1 MSTVTMESQHVSLDL
16 IDVGENVRDLD
27 PQHVEALAASIAIR
41 GQLVPVILRP
51 NGERFDLVAG
61 AHRYAACRQL
71 AKDTI
76 EYTLREQEGSSADTA
91 AENVM
96 RKQLSP
102 LEEARAVKNMLDE
115 GYTLDGAAEVL
126 GWDRRLVTAR
136 VKILALPENAQQLLG
151 SGELPVSAVSVLEK
165 INEVSPALCQLAV
178 AGITEGAITGSQF
191 TNNPA
196 WATGQALR
204 HSDSKTFAAYFDT
217 VTQIDVEALRLG
229 KKANAALNQAE
240 AVHKQL
246 NPSTYYGP
254 PTIRFGEL
262 EVDQA
267 RAAGVL
273 IEFEHGTPI
282 ITDRAL
288 YRELVKQA
296 IERTLQELTA
306 RKASLGA
313 DRERRRG
320 SGEQERTPQQ
330 NLDAEHRAAH
340 REFTRQAH
348 GTNLDLGA
356 ALLQKLAAVDPDD
369 MDVARFFAYG
379 VLGSDRLDFRGDGR
393 HTVATIAA
401 NGIRLVIAEHRTTTT
416 PTLKSGGQ
424 GKTKVAYGEI
434 EDAAAWLW
442 KFVDGAKSA
451 SELYGRVLVVFAAQH
466 YASDLV
472 LARTKRR
479 RSVLPD
485 SHKDTARKAFER
497 LTKKVLPASHM
508 ALQRAL
514 EREAKAY
521 LKNER
526 ALAAAAPAESRSSK
540 AEQAVLPAGS
550 DGTEELT
557 ED

>member
-1 MSTVTMESQHVSLDL
+1 MSTVTVNSQHVPLDL
-16 IDVGENVRDLD
+16 IDVGENIRDLD
-27 PQHVEALAASIAIR
+27 LEHVEALAASIAIR

-61 AHRYAACRQL
+61 AHRYAACRKL

-76 EYTLREQEGSSADTA
+76 EYTVREQEGSSADTA

-102 LEEARAVKNMLDE
+102 LEEARAVQNMLDE

-126 GWDRRLVTAR
+126 GWDRRLVSAR

-151 SGELPVSAVSVLEK
+151 SGELPVSAVSILEK
-165 INEVSPALCQLAV
+165 LNAVSPSLCEIAV
-178 AGITEGAITGSQF
+178 APIAEGQSTGSSF
-191 TNNPA
+191 VSNPA
-196 WATGQALR
+196 WAIGNALR
-204 HSDSKTFAAYFDT
+204 NSDGKTFAAYFET
-217 VTQIDVEALRLG
+217 VHPIDIEKLRLG
-229 KKANAALNQAE
+229 KKATATFKKVDAL
-240 AVHKQL
+240 HKQL
-246 NPSTYYGP
+246 SRGTYYGP

-273 IEFEHGTPI
+273 IELEHATPI

-306 RKASLGA
+306 SKARESA
-313 DRERRRG
+313 DRERRQG
-320 SGEQERTPQQ
+320 NGEQERTPQEK
-330 NLDAEHRAAH
+330 LEAEHRAAY

-379 VLGSDRLDFRGDGR
+379 ILGCDQLDFRGGGS

-401 NGIRLVIAEHRTTTT
+401 NGIRLVIADQRTTTT
-416 PTLKSGGQ
+416 PTLKGGGR

-451 SELYGRVLVVFAAQH
+451 GELYGRALVVFAAQH
-466 YASDLV
+466 YASNLV
-472 LARTKRR
+472 LARSERR
-479 RSVLPD
+479 SSVLPS

-497 LTKKVLPASHM
+497 LTKKVLPASHI
-508 ALQRAL
+508 ALQCAL

-521 LKNER
+521 LKKER
-526 ALAAAAPAESRSSK
+526 ALAAAARAESRAAK
-540 AEQAVLPAGS
+540 ADQGALPAAS
-550 DGTEELT
+550 DSEELT

>member
-1 MSTVTMESQHVSLDL
+1 MSTVTVNSQHVSLDL
-16 IDVGENVRDLD
+16 IDVGENIRDLD
-27 PQHVEALAASIAIR
+27 LEHVEALAASIAIR

-61 AHRYAACRQL
+61 AHRYAACRKL

-76 EYTLREQEGSSADTA
+76 EYTVREQEGSSADTA

-102 LEEARAVKNMLDE
+102 LEEARAVQNMLHE

-126 GWDRRLVTAR
+126 GWDRRLVSAR

-151 SGELPVSAVSVLEK
+151 SGELPVSAVSILEK
-165 INEVSPALCQLAV
+165 LNAVSPSLCEIAV
-178 AGITEGAITGSQF
+178 TPVAEGQTTGSQF
-191 TNNPA
+191 VSNPG
-196 WATGQALR
+196 WAIGNALR
-204 HSDSKTFAAYFDT
+204 NSDGKTFAAYFET
-217 VTQIDVEALRLG
+217 VHPSDIEKLRLG
-229 KKANAALNQAE
+229 KKAAAALEKVDAL
-240 AVHKQL
+240 HRQL
-246 NPSTYYGP
+246 NRSSYYGP
-254 PTIRFGEL
+254 PKIRFGEL

-273 IEFEHGTPI
+273 IELEHATPI

-288 YRELVKQA
+288 YRELIKQA
-296 IERTLQELTA
+296 IARTLQELTESVA
-306 RKASLGA
+306 REGA

-320 SGEQERTPQQ
+320 NGEQERTPQE
-330 NLDAEHRAAH
+330 NLEAEHRAAY

-348 GTNLDLGA
+348 GTNLDLGS
-356 ALLQKLAAVDPDD
+356 ALLQKLAAVNPQD

-379 VLGSDRLDFRGDGR
+379 ILGCDQLDFRGGGS

-401 NGIRLVIAEHRTTTT
+401 NGIRLVIADQRTTTT
-416 PTLKSGGQ
+416 PTLKSGGR

-451 SELYGRVLVVFAAQH
+451 GELYGRVLVVFAAQH
-466 YASDLV
+466 YASNLV
-472 LARTKRR
+472 LARSERR
-479 RSVLPD
+479 SSVLPSSHND
-485 SHKDTARKAFER
+485 SARKAFER
-497 LTKKVLPASHM
+497 LTKKVLPASHV

-521 LKNER
+521 LKKER
-526 ALAAAAPAESRSSK
+526 DLAAAARAGSRAAES
-540 AEQAVLPAGS
+540 EQAALPAGS
-550 DGTEELT
+550 DSEELN